1 MKDKLKAI
9 FDSRATWTMIGSF
22 AGAVLGE
29 KALTVVNAVGSVV
42 MAVL

>member
-1 MKDKLKAI
+1 MKEKLKAF

-29 KALTVVNAVGSVV
+29 KALTVVNAVGSLV

>member
-1 MKDKLKAI
+1 MKEKLKAI

-29 KALTVVNAVGSVV
+29 KAVTVVNAVGSLV
-42 MAVL
+42 MAIL